1 MWQNILVHGIDGIVL
16 VLLIRLDDQ
25 KMVTTLEALERHMC
39 SRGCERNPM
48 KIKGLTISDVFR
60 AGFLN
65 GGTINILGQKIL
77 CCGELSSIP
86 GL

>member
-48 KIKGLTISDVFR
+48 KIKGL
-60 AGFLN
+60 LY
-65 GGTINILGQKIL
+65 
-77 CCGELSSIP
+77 
-86 GL
+86 